1 MPTLEELR
9 QTRIEKLERLQ
20 NNGIN
25 PYPAKVRRDFEI
37 KKILDKF
44 WFWRLTK
51 KVVYIAGRIRTQ
63 RVHGKAAF
71 FDLEDA
77 SGKIQ
82 CFISPADL
90 NSKKSY
96 DEFIAS
102 CDIGDF
108 VEVKGSVFKT
118 KKGEKTLRV
127 FEIRIIVKSLLPL
140 PEKWHGLQDVEE
152 RYRKRYLDLLMNSEV
167 KEKFLKRSVIIKEL
181 RNFFDE
187 RGFVEFET
195 PMLQTIPGGA
205 TAKPFKTHLNALN
218 LDLYLRIAP
227 ELYLKRLLVAGLDKV
242 YELGRNFRNEGMDY
256 SHNPEFTM
264 LEFYWAYSDYKE
276 GMKFA
281 EKFLSTVIKNIL
293 GKKQFEFQG
302 NKINFKIPWE
312 RIEFNDLLRKH
323 TNINYEDYNFQS
335 LLKKAQELSI
345 KIDKKVFSKG
355 EVADLIYKKMIQP
368 KLVQPTF
375 VIHHPI
381 EMKPLAK
388 PLEQNFAY
396 AATMQLVVAG
406 MELINAYSELNDPV
420 IQEENFK
427 QQAQLRKKGDKEAQP
442 FDKEFLE
449 ALEYGMPPAFGFGM
463 GIDRLTVLL
472 TDSHSLREVI
482 LFPTMRPK

>member
-9 QTRIEKLERLQ
+9 QTRIQKLERLK

-25 PYPAKVRRDFEI
+25 SYPTKIRRDFEI

-44 WFWRLTK
+44 WFWRITK
-51 KVVYIAGRIRTQ
+51 KVFYLTGRIKNQ

-82 CFISPADL
+82 CFMSPADL
-90 NSKKSY
+90 SSKKSY

-118 KKGEKTLRV
+118 KKGEKTLRI

-187 RGFVEFET
+187 RGFVEFEP

-218 LDLYLRIAP
+218 LDLCLRIAP
-227 ELYLKRLLVAGLDKV
+227 ELYLKRLLAAGFEKV
-242 YELGRNFRNEGMDY
+242 YEIGRNFRNEGMDAH
-256 SHNPEFTM
+256 HNPEFTM
-264 LEFYWAYSDYKE
+264 LEAYIAYKDT
-276 GMKFA
+276 A
-281 EKFLSTVIKNIL
+281 FLKTFIKEMFEYLI
-293 GKKQFEFQG
+293 GKLKGG
-302 NKINFKIPWE
+302 NLEIEYDGKKINF
-312 RIEFNDLLRKH
+312 
-323 TNINYEDYNFQS
+323 INWKEKNYD
-335 LLKKAQELSI
+335 
-345 KIDKKVFSKG
+345 
-355 EVADLIYKKMIQP
+355 DLINEFGDLDIAKKTLI
-368 KLVQPTF
+368 QPTF
-375 VIHHPI
+375 V
-381 EMKPLAK
+381 
-388 PLEQNFAY
+388 
-396 AATMQLVVAG
+396 
-406 MELINAYSELNDPV
+406 S
-420 IQEENFK
+420 
-427 QQAQLRKKGDKEAQP
+427 
-442 FDKEFLE
+442 
-449 ALEYGMPPAFGFGM
+449 
-463 GIDRLTVLL
+463 
-472 TDSHSLREVI
+472 
-482 LFPTMRPK
+482 

>member
-218 LDLYLRIAP
+218 LDLCLRIAP
-227 ELYLKRLLVAGLDKV
+227 ELYLKRLLAAGFEKV
-242 YELGRNFRNEGMDY
+242 DEIGRNFRNEGMDAH
-256 SHNPEFTM
+256 HNPEFTM
-264 LEFYWAYSDYKE
+264 LEAYIAYKNSDYLK
-276 GMKFA
+276 KFI
-281 EKFLSTVIKNIL
+281 ENVFKQLIKRINNGNL
-293 GKKQFEFQG
+293 AVEYQN
-302 NKINFKIPWE
+302 NKID
-312 RIEFNDLLRKH
+312 FNGRWK
-323 TNINYEDYNFQS
+323 E
-335 LLKKAQELSI
+335 KKY
-345 KIDKKVFSKG
+345 D
-355 EVADLIYKKMIQP
+355 DLIKEFGDFDLAKK
-368 KLVQPTF
+368 KLIQPTF
-375 VIHHPI
+375 VSDFPADIL
-381 EMKPLAK
+381 PLSKTLEKNHLEADAFQVFAGGLELIK
-388 PLEQNFAY
+388 AFTEQNDPLEQRWRFEN
-396 AATMQLVVAG
+396 QERLRAG
-406 MELINAYSELNDPV
+406 G
-420 IQEENFK
+420 EE
-427 QQAQLRKKGDKEAQP
+427 EAQRL
-442 FDKEFLE
+442 DEDFLE
-449 ALEYGMPPAFGFGM
+449 ALEYGMPPAAGFGL
-463 GIDRLTVLL
+463 GIDRLVMLL
-472 TDSHSLREVI
+472 TNSHSAREII